1 MCINFSYGPSTWES
15 ILLVILLKRKG
26 ELHNTLSQKQC
37 IRVSAKVGS
46 KNEPYF
52 NLDNLE
58 KVSMMPNEIIFKF
71 HQRGVTVTKPKH
83 LSTAVEFS
91 HTSCLVKHHCPTP
104 PPPPTPRA
112 ETQTTRVSGSTEK
125 IRAVGWATGVKRIRG
140 EKKTKNIKK
149 K

>member
-83 LSTAVEFS
+83 ISTAVEFS

-104 PPPPTPRA
+104 PPPLFFGGGHIRPEISFP
-112 ETQTTRVSGSTEK
+112 QQITRLCAWNSGK
-125 IRAVGWATGVKRIRG
+125 
-140 EKKTKNIKK
+140 
-149 K
+149 